1 MKVPF
6 ANLQRD
12 EKETQIEG
20 ENIEE
25 RIKRNILDVIK
36 RKNFILGDYVERF
49 EKAFADYC
57 GVKHFIGI
65 ANGLSALELSL
76 IGLNIWAGDEVITV
90 ANTFNATVAAIVKIG
105 VAPVLVDASEEDFN
119 LEFHQVLNSLTNKT
133 KAIIPV
139 HLYGQTASMDNFL
152 RLAQQYRIPIIE
164 DVCQAHGSYLNGKRA
179 GSFGAAGCFSFY
191 PGKNLGCYGDGGA
204 IVTNDGEL
212 ANFLKAT
219 RNYGQTKKY
228 FHDIRPDN
236 SRLDTIQAAVLIEK
250 LRVLDSW
257 NTMRA
262 DNAQIYRKL
271 LQDVPEIQLPK
282 ERKRGEHIYHLFVVR
297 AERRDELV
305 EFLKEKEIDLGLHYP
320 VPIHLQGCFSFLNYR
335 RGDFPVSERLSEEI
349 LTLPMFPTIRPEE
362 IGYVTKSIK
371 EFYSRKAS

>member
-57 GVKHFIGI
+57 GVKHCIGI

-164 DVCQAHGSYLNGKRA
+164 DACQAHGSYFNGKRA

-228 FHDIRPDN
+228 FHYIRPDN

-297 AERRDELV
+297 A
-305 EFLKEKEIDLGLHYP
+305 
-320 VPIHLQGCFSFLNYR
+320 
-335 RGDFPVSERLSEEI
+335 
-349 LTLPMFPTIRPEE
+349 
-362 IGYVTKSIK
+362 
-371 EFYSRKAS
+371 